1 MKETSNNEKQAMWK
15 HVVEKESGSRGGYP
29 TVTDEGTKYGTG
41 QWELIIRADGFND
54 LANSRH
60 WRKGSRPQGYRPDK
74 AQQMANCGR
83 LEVQGTDAFEV
94 MAMDGGSE
102 KNQKDLV
109 KLSNE
114 YYSRIVKPEIH
125 ALQGLRKNPT
135 ARKARKTVETAR
147 NQLNYYEEQPEELVA
162 LMTTQNATFIELLP
176 EGKSRDDAIAAL
188 GMKFIN
194 DRKEF
199 IKSKK

>member
-1 MKETSNNEKQAMWK
+1 
-15 HVVEKESGSRGGYP
+15 
-29 TVTDEGTKYGTG
+29 
-41 QWELIIRADGFND
+41 
-54 LANSRH
+54 
-60 WRKGSRPQGYRPDK
+60 
-74 AQQMANCGR
+74 MANCGR

-176 EGKSRDDAIAAL
+176 EGKSRNDAIAAL